1 MKQFNSILL
10 FESVKISV
18 IWKTTFLQTHIENF
32 KFKSETSGSEY
43 SRPTT
48 LMQLQSSTS
57 KQQKSIINLTIE
69 KVIRHFIQIWT
80 KSIKG
85 KSIKSYLKGYLMIK
99 LLENTFFF
107 YNNIYIQWTHL
118 NLYITKFFHTI
129 D

>member
-1 MKQFNSILL
+1 MKQFNSVLL
-10 FESVKISV
+10 FESVKISA
-18 IWKTTFLQTHIENF
+18 IWKTTFLQTHTENF
-32 KFKSETSGSEY
+32 KFKSETSSSEY
-43 SRPTT
+43 SRPIT

-57 KQQKSIINLTIE
+57 KQQKSIINLTTE

-85 KSIKSYLKGYLMIK
+85 KPIKGYLKGYFMIK

-118 NLYITKFFHTI
+118 NLYITK
-129 D
+129 

>member
-10 FESVKISV
+10 FESVKLSV

-69 KVIRHFIQIWT
+69 KVIRHFIQI
-80 KSIKG
+80 
-85 KSIKSYLKGYLMIK
+85 
-99 LLENTFFF
+99 
-107 YNNIYIQWTHL
+107 
-118 NLYITKFFHTI
+118 
-129 D
+129 

>member
-10 FESVKISV
+10 FESVKISA

-48 LMQLQSSTS
+48 LSTS

-69 KVIRHFIQIWT
+69 KVIRHFIQI
-80 KSIKG
+80 
-85 KSIKSYLKGYLMIK
+85 
-99 LLENTFFF
+99 
-107 YNNIYIQWTHL
+107 
-118 NLYITKFFHTI
+118 
-129 D
+129 